1 MLIGYLAR
9 AATTTFGSLTRPDAE
24 LTEEVDLPFVAW
36 PWDIDW
42 NGHVNNGRYLTLMD
56 HGRLD
61 HGLRTGLIQ
70 ALIKARTNAVVAK
83 ASIQFVREVRPF
95 VRCTLVTRIRGWD
108 DRRTYYE
115 QRFEHQGRVCVKA
128 EVAIALRHRNKSISP
143 LELMSMAKLDVPL
156 AFARLRVPHLKVS

>member
-9 AATTTFGSLTRPDAE
+9 AAITSVGSLTRPDAQ
-24 LTEEVDLPFVAW
+24 LVEEADLPFVAW

-70 ALIKARTNAVVAK
+70 ALIRTRTNAVVAK
-83 ASIQFVREVRPF
+83 ASIQFFKEVRPF

-108 DRRTYYE
+108 ERRIYYE
-115 QRFEHQGRVCVKA
+115 QRFEHQGTVCAKA
-128 EVAIALRHRNKSISP
+128 EVAIALRHRNNTISP
-143 LELMSMAKLDVPL
+143 TELLSLAKLDVSPE
-156 AFARLRVPHLKVS
+156 FARLRVSQLAVS